1 MCNLAS
7 DCSCI
12 YFNKLSIYLPIYV
25 SIYPPMYLCIYLA
38 KKCEDKYVPAIC
50 EGYGVLMNVRWQELS
65 LIQKINTILLGVGHT
80 TARVISS

>member
-1 MCNLAS
+1 
-7 DCSCI
+7 
-12 YFNKLSIYLPIYV
+12 
-25 SIYPPMYLCIYLA
+25 MYLFIYLA